1 MPELLRIP
9 AWTASR
15 LLHVV
20 VETPRGARAK
30 LEFDPE
36 LATFVLSKSLMLG
49 LSYPYDWGFVPS
61 TLAEDGDPL
70 DAMILHDVATTPG
83 LVLRCKA
90 IGVLEVIQTTKGKR
104 IRNDRI
110 FAVPEKSHREDQFHD
125 VRELPS
131 EVKDELERF
140 FTATDELED
149 KTLKFI
155 GWRGPKEAERLIRKC
170 EKKFRKKVAA

>member
-1 MPELLRIP
+1 
-9 AWTASR
+9 
-15 LLHVV
+15 
-20 VETPRGARAK
+20 
-30 LEFDPE
+30 
-36 LATFVLSKSLMLG
+36 
-49 LSYPYDWGFVPS
+49 
-61 TLAEDGDPL
+61 
-70 DAMILHDVATTPG
+70 MILHDVATTPG

-110 FAVPEKSHREDQFHD
+110 FAVPEKSHREDQLHD

-155 GWRGPKEAERLIRKC
+155 GWRGPKEAERLFANARKTSG
-170 EKKFRKKVAA
+170 